1 MFMVCV
7 RARTPMAPAE
17 FFGPFSTETAAS
29 RWAFNTLSMEHIKN
43 EWYSVTSLQSTVEY

>member
-17 FFGPFSTETAAS
+17 FFGPFSTEAAAS
-29 RWAFNTLSMEHIKN
+29 RWVFNTLSVELIRN
-43 EWYSVTSLQSTVEY
+43 EGYTITSLKSPIEY